1 MQPPFRLRIVAVPP
15 GAERVYDSEEWRDS
29 IVVVER
35 GELELEAVSGA
46 RCRFGHGDMLWL
58 VGLPLRAL
66 RNRGRETVVLAAV
79 SRDEFQRD
87 AASKSQGQR
96 GEGERDDGQA

>member
-1 MQPPFRLRIVAVPP
+1 VQTPFRLRTVAVSP
-15 GAERVYDSEEWRDS
+15 GAERVYDSEEWRDAL
-29 IVVVER
+29 VVVEH

-66 RNRGRETVVLAAV
+66 RNGGTETVVLAAV
-79 SRDEFQRD
+79 SRDEFPGE
-87 AASKSQGQR
+87 AASKSQCQR
-96 GEGERDDGQA
+96 GLGDRHDGQA